1 MVGDEI
7 MAANTSHT
15 KEDPLET
22 EINLRIAEQQD
33 EVKKLREENLR
44 VMELAEECQRQL
56 EKINTEAE
64 HQEQETHK
72 YISQVVAQSKE
83 RQPRG
88 RLWPI
93 PRRKNTYKPSVIST
107 VTSRIY
113 SNEGTRKPFENEAT
127 TT

>member
-7 MAANTSHT
+7 MAANTSQT

-22 EINLRIAEQQD
+22 EINQRIAQQHD

-64 HQEQETHK
+64 HQE
-72 YISQVVAQSKE
+72 
-83 RQPRG
+83 
-88 RLWPI
+88 
-93 PRRKNTYKPSVIST
+93 
-107 VTSRIY
+107 
-113 SNEGTRKPFENEAT
+113 
-127 TT
+127 

>member
-44 VMELAEECQRQL
+44 VMELAEECQRQI

-83 RQPRG
+83 RQTQITQK
-88 RLWPI
+88 L
-93 PRRKNTYKPSVIST
+93 KAQQES
-107 VTSRIY
+107 
-113 SNEGTRKPFENEAT
+113 SNKHIEALKTENEQLMR
-127 TT
+127 